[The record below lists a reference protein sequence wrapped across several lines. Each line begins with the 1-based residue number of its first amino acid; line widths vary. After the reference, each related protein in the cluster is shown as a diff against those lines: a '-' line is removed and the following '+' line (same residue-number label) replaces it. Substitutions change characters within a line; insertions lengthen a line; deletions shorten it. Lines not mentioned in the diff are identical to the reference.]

1 MTRAGSGLIFTDF
14 GLNSAANQ
22 RDLQQGQYTLY
33 FIGDRHCQLTAQTK
47 SDEIMHLQGNTI
59 VITGGASGIGKAMAR
74 RFVAENPRQV
84 VVVDIDRAN
93 AAAVAAELGCVAMA
107 ADVSVEADIER
118 VIEQTEN
125 QVGPIDLF
133 CSNAGVGLAPA
144 LDSANDDWQASW
156 NINVMPHV
164 YAARHLVPRMIERGG
179 GYFLNTSSAAG
190 LLNQV
195 GGAAYATTKHA
206 AVGFGEW
213 LSIHHAHQGIRVS
226 MLCPQAVRTAMTT
239 ADPGNDSIA
248 AASVDGMME
257 PETLADIVVEKLRE
271 EPFLILPHTEVME
284 YMRRKTADYDR
295 WLGGMNRLMQKI
307 TAR

>member
-1 MTRAGSGLIFTDF
+1 M
-14 GLNSAANQ
+14 
-22 RDLQQGQYTLY
+22 
-33 FIGDRHCQLTAQTK
+33 
-47 SDEIMHLQGNTI
+47 ELQGKTI
-59 VITGGASGIGKAMAR
+59 VITGGGSGIGAAMAA
-74 RFVAENPRQV
+74 RFIEEKPAQV
-84 VVVDIDRAN
+84 VVVDINRDN
-93 AAAVAAELGCVAMA
+93 AAAIASELGCVAMA
-107 ADVSVEADIER
+107 ADVAKEADIAR

-133 CSNAGVGLAPA
+133 CSNAGVGLGAT
-144 LDSANDDWQASW
+144 LDSDNSEWQASW
-156 NINVMPHV
+156 DINVMPHI
-164 YAARHLVPRMIERGG
+164 YAARHLVPRMVARGG

-190 LLNQV
+190 LLNQI

-213 LSIHHAHQGIRVS
+213 LAIHHAHQGIKVS

-239 ADPGNDSIA
+239 ADLNNDSIA

-257 PETLADIVVEKLRE
+257 PEQLADIVVEQLRE
-271 EPFLILPHTEVME
+271 EPFLILPHDEVLE

-307 TAR
+307 TAQ